1 MSVAQ
6 AKAVPGAEAI
16 ERFVRTLPCEVIT
29 PQDAHYDEARQIYNR
44 FHDMYPAALVRTLD
58 HACLRQVLSFAMA
71 QGVELAIRGGGHHI
85 GGLGTSHQGI
95 VIDFSPFQQ
104 VQLDAANGVVHVQ
117 PGATLKALDEALCP
131 HGWVVPTGTV
141 SQTGLGGLTL
151 GGGIGWLVG
160 AYGLTCDN
168 LVGADVMLAD
178 GSVVRAG
185 EGAHKDLLWALRGGG
200 GNFGVVLSYTY
211 RLNRLPDVC
220 CGAYR
225 VQWSRVPDVLARL
238 VEFML
243 QRCPPQLTIAPAFL
257 RDADGEPYL
266 SIDFC
271 GFEACP
277 DGLRELA
284 DVAAGCEPDD
294 IRRWDFADWQSS
306 FDANFLPPMR
316 GYWKAKYLTQLT
328 AADIA
333 LLITHYEQAP
343 RAARCTITLE
353 HLHGAFREMPCE
365 ESAFGHRQMNFG
377 VLISTRWPT
386 PADDPA
392 HVRWVRGVASEL
404 DPHGR
409 CGSYVNY
416 SPLDKD
422 DQVSSLYGDHHQKL
436 KRLKGLYDPQNL
448 FRRKHNL

>member
-1 MSVAQ
+1 MNTAHAQFLSSVQ
-6 AKAVPGAEAI
+6 AVEQ
-16 ERFVRTLPCEVIT
+16 FVRSLPCEVIT
-29 PQDAHYDEARQIYNR
+29 PRDAHYDEARKIYNR
-44 FHDMYPAALVRTLD
+44 FHDLYPAALVRTLD
-58 HACLRQVLSFAMA
+58 QSCLRQVLGFATL

-95 VIDFSPFQQ
+95 VIDFSPFKQ
-104 VQLDAANGVVHVQ
+104 VRVDTANGVVHVQ
-117 PGATLKALDEALCP
+117 PGATLKELDEALCP
-131 HGWVVPTGTV
+131 MGWVVPTGTV

-168 LVGADVMLAD
+168 LIGADVMLAD
-178 GSVVRAG
+178 GAVVRAG
-185 EGAHKDLLWALRGGG
+185 EGAHQDLLWALRGGG
-200 GNFGVVLSYTY
+200 GNFGIVLSYTY
-211 RLNRLPDVC
+211 RLSPLPNLC

-225 VQWSRVPDVLARL
+225 VQWSRVPEVLNTL
-238 VEFML
+238 VAFML
-243 QRCPPQLTIAPAFL
+243 QRCPRQLTIAPAFV
-257 RDADGEPYL
+257 RDASGEPYL

-271 GFEACP
+271 GFESCL

-284 DVAAGCEPDD
+284 GVAAGCAPEN
-294 IRRWDFADWQSS
+294 IRRWDFAAWQSS

-328 AADIA
+328 TADIT
-333 LLITHYEQAP
+333 LLMMHYEQAP

-353 HLHGAFREMPCE
+353 HLHGAFREMSPN

-377 VLISTRWPT
+377 VLISSRWPM
-386 PADDPA
+386 PADDDA
-392 HVRWVRGVASEL
+392 NVRWVRRVASEL
-404 DPHGR
+404 DPKGQ

-422 DQVSSLYGDHHQKL
+422 DQVRSLYGDHHEKL
-436 KRLKGLYDPQNL
+436 KRLKSHYDPQNL
-448 FRRKHNL
+448 FRRNHNL